1 MLKTLQWRKIIC
13 LGEPFKFHSVWLRFK
28 LILVSFY
35 GDFFIFPSGEISLVC
50 RWANNDKISWNL
62 CVCNQIGLEKN
73 LWSHFSPA
81 TNWWKDRRV
90 NVELFGSALFV
101 MIHEPYYN
109 AVFWYV
115 QSFPCFIHNVSKE
128 IVSVQ
133 HMLKK
138 NFWMNISFK
147 RTIETILMKILLS
160 LSVTHCCRV

>member
-1 MLKTLQWRKIIC
+1 MIKY
-13 LGEPFKFHSVWLRFK
+13 LGT
-28 LILVSFY
+28 
-35 GDFFIFPSGEISLVC
+35 
-50 RWANNDKISWNL
+50 L

-73 LWSHFSPA
+73 LWSRFSPA

-90 NVELFGSALFV
+90 NVKLFGSALFV

-138 NFWMNISFK
+138 NFWMNIFWKNNWNNFNENTFKLVSNSPLSSLVFCTSKDYEFPSVLLFSFSVK
-147 RTIETILMKILLS
+147 QMKSTDFSNPLLIVS
-160 LSVTHCCRV
+160 WFTLVGMWSK